1 MPKIPSM
8 IAGQI
13 PAGSA
18 EAAPLPFNATEDALA
33 APPVPVAS
41 AVSPPVRFAPLG
53 YEGGIVSRNKGR
65 QIRPTPIGRVL
76 SWNAQSDPVQRH
88 FPPIGS
94 HHGVEQFEGT
104 RIMRHLWDGR
114 KV

>member
-18 EAAPLPFNATEDALA
+18 EGTPLPLNGTKDAVA
-33 APPVPVAS
+33 VPPVPLAS

-53 YEGGIVSRNKGR
+53 YGEVFLLAGTRDDE
-65 QIRPTPIGRVL
+65 
-76 SWNAQSDPVQRH
+76 SDPHR
-88 FPPIGS
+88 
-94 HHGVEQFEGT
+94 
-104 RIMRHLWDGR
+104 
-114 KV
+114 